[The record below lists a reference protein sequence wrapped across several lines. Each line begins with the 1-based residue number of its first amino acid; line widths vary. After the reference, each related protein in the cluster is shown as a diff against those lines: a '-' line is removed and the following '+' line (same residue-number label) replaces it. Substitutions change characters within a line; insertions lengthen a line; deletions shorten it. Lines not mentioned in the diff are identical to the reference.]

1 MDTPLFIIKSKGTA
15 ENYMNNNSDKH
26 NESFAWDIDYDGRQA
41 DIDLHMETDGEKKHL
56 QFQLDNED
64 LAKML
69 NYASEPQEIDERLM
83 QDFPLSPLVTTSPN
97 MINTYSYPS
106 PYQDQEE
113 PSWEETVDY
122 EEPVSLPM
130 NETPKIKIKII
141 PAEAIRTTSRKKR
154 PYTYH
159 GRRRSLRKRLRS
171 PRRLSAKRPISTK
184 RLVTGKLP
192 SKRPKTMRI
201 KLHPV

>member
-1 MDTPLFIIKSKGTA
+1 METPLFIIKSKGTA

-41 DIDLHMETDGEKKHL
+41 DIDLHMDADGEKKHL

-69 NYASEPQEIDERLM
+69 NYASEPQDMDERLL
-83 QDFPLSPLVTTSPN
+83 QDFPLSSPN
-97 MINTYSYPS
+97 TI
-106 PYQDQEE
+106 QEE
-113 PSWEETVDY
+113 PRWDVYDDQL
-122 EEPVSLPM
+122 VSFPRE
-130 NETPKIKIKII
+130 ETPKIKIKII
-141 PAEAIRTTSRKKR
+141 PAEVIKTTSRKKR

-159 GRRRSLRKRLRS
+159 GRRRSLRKRIRS
-171 PRRLSAKRPISTK
+171 PRITSSK
-184 RLVTGKLP
+184 RLVTGKRLITGKLP

-201 KLHPV
+201 KLHPVKQL